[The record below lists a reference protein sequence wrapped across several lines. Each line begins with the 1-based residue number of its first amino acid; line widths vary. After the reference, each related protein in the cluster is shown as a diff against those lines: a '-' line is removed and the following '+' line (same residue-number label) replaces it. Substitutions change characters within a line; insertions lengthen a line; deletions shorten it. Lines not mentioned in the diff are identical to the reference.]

1 MGRYELFFN
10 PQLKGKRR
18 HAVDPFIIILAVIV
32 LLAVLRL
39 RATYRRVK
47 KFDRSDEIRK
57 KLAELKKR
65 RDDAEE

>member
-1 MGRYELFFN
+1 M
-10 PQLKGKRR
+10 
-18 HAVDPFIIILAVIV
+18 DPFIIILAVIV